1 MIRPNSGALLVWK
14 NEAPLEE
21 DMVMDD
27 NEDSQQ
33 KPTFKRPPV
42 ERDIGRALS
51 NQFGPYDNLKSM
63 IKSYEGP
70 LASARAILAATD
82 VSSQMRDLQKSIASS
97 ALGLSAFQNQLHD
110 QRKAL
115 GQFDNLGKTLSNVG
129 REWSDIVQN
138 IGSIRTDF
146 GTLSRAL
153 ADQSRMPHFTA
164 ISESLREITN
174 LGSTLKS
181 GIIRSE
187 FEDYLSTI
195 SKNFRKNYA
204 EIGNVGKSLQAAIN
218 ELKRVQL
225 DWSAIANKSL
235 TTALAASLLTTAPAG
250 QLSKSVLELSA
261 FTAVAMDAKP
271 GHALW
276 GQIRDANLIIDNL
289 LLLREIELPR
299 ASDEADNVSPL
310 EGLEERIVTAVA
322 EATRPSQQL
331 AVIQTIVAILTMFL
345 AFAPMVQTATYH
357 NEDAAKP
364 DLSPVVVE
372 QLQQQTNLLRGIFEK
387 LEEQTATVQK
397 IVVLRNANLRQAPT
411 TSSRKLRTLKAGD
424 MAVFVDSAEGWT
436 RVEIADP
443 LTKEV
448 VVGWVYSRLTSKV
461 D

>member
-1 MIRPNSGALLVWK
+1 
-14 NEAPLEE
+14 
-21 DMVMDD
+21 MDD

-33 KPTFKRPPV
+33 KPTFKRPPI
-42 ERDIGRALS
+42 ERDIDRALR
-51 NQFGPYDNLKSM
+51 NQFGPHDNLKSI

-82 VSSQMRDLQKSIASS
+82 VSLQMRDLQKSIASS
-97 ALGLSAFQNQLHD
+97 ALGFSALQSQLHD

-115 GQFDNLGKTLSNVG
+115 SQFDNLGRTLSNVG
-129 REWSDIVQN
+129 REWSDIAKN
-138 IGSIRTDF
+138 ISSIRTDF
-146 GTLSRAL
+146 GALSRAL
-153 ADQSRMPHFTA
+153 ASQSRMSQFTA
-164 ISESLREITN
+164 ISESLREITSIGN
-174 LGSTLKS
+174 TLKS
-181 GIIRSE
+181 GVFRGQ
-187 FEDYLSTI
+187 FDAYLSTI
-195 SKNFRKNYA
+195 SKDFRKNYA
-204 EIGNVGKSLQAAIN
+204 EIGNVGKSLQTAIN

-225 DWSAIANKSL
+225 DWSAITNKSL

-261 FTAVAMDAKP
+261 FTAIAMDAKP
-271 GHALW
+271 GQAPW

-289 LLLREIELPR
+289 LLLRDIELSR
-299 ASDEADNVSPL
+299 TSDEIDKVSPL
-310 EGLEERIVTAVA
+310 DGLEERIVAAVA

-345 AFAPMVQTATYH
+345 AFAPMVQTAIYH

-364 DLSPVVVE
+364 DFSPVAVE
-372 QLQQQTNLLRGIFEK
+372 QLQQQTNLLRGIVEK

-397 IVVLRNANLRQAPT
+397 VVVLRNANLRQAPT
-411 TSSRKLRTLKAGD
+411 TSSRKLRTLKSGD
-424 MAVFVDSAEGWT
+424 MAVFLDSAGGWM

-448 VVGWVYSRLTSKV
+448 VVGWVYSRLITTV